1 MFFPYDGQDV
11 VMDSDVTSGVSK
23 YHNAPGID
31 NMLKLTTSSDS
42 SYFLQDHL
50 GSTVGLANASG
61 TVTESNSDD
70 SFGNATNSTFSSRY
84 QFIGRE
90 LDTFTGLQHN
100 RARWYHPNLGRFISE
115 DPIGLEGGINQYAY
129 VGNNSVNKTDP
140 TGLYEIDVHYYLTYY
155 LAMKTGCFSQGQAVA
170 IANGNQLTDEDPTTI
185 PGLGRGS

>member
-115 DPIGLEGGINQYAY
+115 DP
-129 VGNNSVNKTDP
+129 
-140 TGLYEIDVHYYLTYY
+140 
-155 LAMKTGCFSQGQAVA
+155 
-170 IANGNQLTDEDPTTI
+170 TTV